1 MNPARPI
8 TTFRLASLLRL
19 QKDPKLALKLF
30 KNPNPNPKT
39 PLKPIPYSL
48 LSYDLIIT
56 KLGRAKMFKE
66 MQEILAQLKEEI
78 RFTSKE
84 ALFCDIINFYGRA
97 HLPENALKVFDEVPS
112 FRVQRTI
119 KSYNSLL
126 NVFLMCKDF
135 DKMRELFVGIEK
147 FGKADACTYN
157 LLIRGFCTSGRIDD
171 ACKVFDEMKKRG
183 VSPNVITFGNL
194 IYGLCLNLRLTEAF
208 KLKTDMVKV
217 YRVYPNAYIYA
228 SLIKRLCE
236 NGELNLAFRLKE
248 EMIRNKIEMD
258 SAIYSTLISGLCKVG
273 RKEEALIVWEDMKVS
288 GCKPDTVTY
297 NVMINLFCKD
307 KDFEAAYRLLDEMVE
322 KGCKPDVISYN
333 VILRELFNEGKW
345 GEANDLFED
354 MPRRGC
360 SPDVVSYRILF
371 DGLCNGMQFKE
382 AALILDEMIFK
393 GFAPRS
399 ASICKFVDSL
409 CEGKN
414 EDLLWSVFN
423 SLEKGKIIDVDL
435 WRMAV
440 ALALKDDK
448 ISSSFELVDSLIDVV
463 N

>member
-1 MNPARPI
+1 MNPSRPI
-8 TTFRLASLLRL
+8 TPFRLASLLRL
-19 QKDPKLALKLF
+19 QKDPKLALQLF
-30 KNPNPNPKT
+30 KNPNPKT
-39 PLKPIPYSL
+39 PSKPFRYSL

-56 KLGRAKMFKE
+56 KLGRAKMFNE
-66 MQEILAQLKEEI
+66 MQEILAQLKEETLLI
-78 RFTSKE
+78 PKE

-97 HLPENALKVFDEVPS
+97 RLPENALKLLDELPS
-112 FRVQRTI
+112 FRVQRTV

-126 NVFLMCKDF
+126 SVFLMCKDF

-147 FGKADACTYN
+147 LGKADACTYN
-157 LLIRGFCTSGRIDD
+157 LLIRGFCASGRLDD
-171 ACKVFDEMKKRG
+171 ASKVFDEMTNRG

-194 IYGLCLNLRLTEAF
+194 IYGFCLHLRLKEAF

-228 SLIKRLCE
+228 SLIKGVCK
-236 NGELNLAFRLKE
+236 NGELSLAFRLKK
-248 EMIRNKIEMD
+248 EMIRNKIELD
-258 SAIYSTLISGLCKVG
+258 PAIYSTLISGLFKAG
-273 RKEEALIVWEDMKVS
+273 RKEEALGVWEDMKER
-288 GCKPDTVTY
+288 GYKPDTVTY
-297 NVMINLFCKD
+297 NVIINLFCKD

-333 VILRELFNEGKW
+333 VILRELFEEGKR

-360 SPDVVSYRILF
+360 APDVVSYRILF
-371 DGLCNGMQFKE
+371 DGFCNGMQFKE
-382 AALILDEMIFK
+382 AAFILDEMIFK
-393 GFAPRS
+393 GFVPCS
-399 ASICKFVDSL
+399 ASICKFVNRL

-414 EDLLWSVFN
+414 EDLLRSAFN
-423 SLEKGKIIDVDL
+423 TLEKGKLVNVDL

-440 ALALKDDK
+440 AMVFKDDK
-448 ISSSFELVDSLIDVV
+448 LSSSFNLVDSLIDVM